1 MFYCVFLFV
10 GARVCSRGVE
20 GRGVG
25 VKLLSADNDAHKE
38 EIKTKRSMP
47 RRTRL
52 SEIVLRIGKAKK
64 WW

>member
-10 GARVCSRGVE
+10 GARVCSCGVE

-25 VKLLSADNDAHKE
+25 VELLSGDNDAHKE
-38 EIKTKRSMP
+38 EIKTKRLIP

-52 SEIVLRIGKAKK
+52 SERVLRIVKAEK